1 MKTLLHLNDS
11 NLPWVSP
18 NKQLKCLSLSFSL
31 VRTIATQFRIRRRRH
46 FCELLI
52 NLQLSHSG
60 GRCKCLIFV
69 FLQCCCAE
77 HGEMQIRGML
87 KGLYRIFI
95 FSILSRPLNFSVST
109 VCLFVLLAY
118 SPSLPLRAGSHGLPE
133 PPLSLSSSW
142 SRLSWI
148 IHLNIHF
155 SQHSPH
161 HTSFLLRFSFHARS
175 RSFRYFSWQLI
186 LTTRKFPFGGWMV
199 AANNQGEG
207 GSQS

>member
-1 MKTLLHLNDS
+1 MQMSDL
-11 NLPWVSP
+11 
-18 NKQLKCLSLSFSL
+18 C
-31 VRTIATQFRIRRRRH
+31 
-46 FCELLI
+46 
-52 NLQLSHSG
+52 
-60 GRCKCLIFV
+60 
-69 FLQCCCAE
+69 FLQCCWAE

-118 SPSLPLRAGSHGLPE
+118 SPSLPAHGISWVTWTSS
-133 PPLSLSSSW
+133 LSLSSSW

-161 HTSFLLRFSFHARS
+161 HTSFFSFSSPSMRA

-199 AANNQGEG
+199 AAQNRGRESE
-207 GSQS
+207 SQRSLC